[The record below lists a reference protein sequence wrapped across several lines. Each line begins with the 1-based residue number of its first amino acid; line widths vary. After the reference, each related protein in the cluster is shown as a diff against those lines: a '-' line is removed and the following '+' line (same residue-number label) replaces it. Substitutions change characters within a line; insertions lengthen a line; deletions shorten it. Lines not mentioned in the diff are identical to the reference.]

1 MKVDDEYIAIS
12 NFQGETTR
20 SYFIS
25 KKTLDL
31 HWSMQFDGNNI
42 GNLSFAQGL
51 LLVYVSKHNDKSE
64 KYGFIHVYDVTSRK
78 YLREMPTAA
87 LDHVITFSYK
97 VRFNSNFMVVFEKPS
112 DYRLPYQMNIYDL
125 IAVKNPNSSA
135 DELLV
140 HTLIADFDL
149 KMIMV
154 TETEIFGWSF
164 QKIGILDFSSFNV
177 LKNATNSV
185 TLSLPWRS
193 VWRSIGVD
201 EEERSKSKDHCPAAS
216 KPTIMMEAFF
226 S

>member
-1 MKVDDEYIAIS
+1 
-12 NFQGETTR
+12 
-20 SYFIS
+20 
-25 KKTLDL
+25 
-31 HWSMQFDGNNI
+31 
-42 GNLSFAQGL
+42 
-51 LLVYVSKHNDKSE
+51 
-64 KYGFIHVYDVTSRK
+64 
-78 YLREMPTAA
+78 
-87 LDHVITFSYK
+87 
-97 VRFNSNFMVVFEKPS
+97 MVVFEKPS